1 MLLGITV
8 VSIVF
13 VVLINLLLDL
23 VLGWI
28 NPKVRVA

>member
-13 VVLINLLLDL
+13 VVIINLLLDL